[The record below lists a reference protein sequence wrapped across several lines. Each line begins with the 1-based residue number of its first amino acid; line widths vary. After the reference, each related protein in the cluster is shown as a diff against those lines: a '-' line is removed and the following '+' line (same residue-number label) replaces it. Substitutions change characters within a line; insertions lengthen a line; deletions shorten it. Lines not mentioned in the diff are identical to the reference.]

1 MRANELFEEGRN
13 CWRICR
19 ADRAAVLVDGA
30 AYFSALADSLEKARH
45 SIFIVGWD
53 IDSRIRLCRDRQ
65 DEPPLGD
72 FLNNLAKKHPDL
84 HIYVLDWDF
93 AMLYALDRE
102 PLPVFKL
109 GWSTH
114 KRLEFKM
121 DARHPVGACHHQKLV
136 VIDDCLAFCGGIDL
150 THGRWDTPQHA
161 PHDPKRRD
169 NGEDQP
175 PFHDVQM
182 MVSGAAA
189 AALGEL
195 ARRRWRRAGGGE
207 PAGISSSTSDHWPQK
222 IDAEFKDVAVAI
234 SRTEP
239 SYEDE
244 TEVTEVKQMWMDAVA
259 AARRRIYIE
268 NQYLTASEVVDALVR
283 SLEREQGPEIVIT
296 LSRQHT
302 GWLEEA
308 TMGVLTQRQVN
319 RLREADRHH
328 RLRIVYPERTDL
340 GDEFIKVHAK
350 VLVVDDVLVRVGSAN
365 LNNRSMGFDTEC
377 DLTLFAEDDATR
389 SSVNRFCCRLL
400 GEHLDMEIEEV
411 ELELRRRDSMI
422 SLIDE
427 RRGAARSLRR
437 FDWEIDPFYERIVPD
452 GSLVDPEKPVRLE
465 DLADQIL
472 AGDSVAPRES
482 RKVGLN
488 KIRTLLALVG
498 AALLLSAAWHW
509 TPLGE
514 YLDLEQLR
522 EWAGW
527 VKQSR
532 FAPLILMLVYIVGG
546 LVLLPI
552 TVLIV
557 VTILTF
563 GPWWGG
569 GYALL
574 GSLLSALVTYGVG
587 RWVGRDAVR
596 QFSGARLNKIS
607 KRLAQSGMLAVM
619 AVRLLPVAPFTV
631 VNLVAGA
638 SHIRFV
644 DFLFGT
650 LAGMGPGII
659 TLAVFEKGLEQLI
672 RNPDLKTV
680 MIFLG
685 VVLGAGGLFWG
696 MRKLIGRKM
705 DHNLEGKAG
714 S

>member
-53 IDSRIRLCRDRQ
+53 IDSRIRLRRDRQ

-296 LSRQHT
+296 LR
-302 GWLEEA
+302 
-308 TMGVLTQRQVN
+308 
-319 RLREADRHH
+319 
-328 RLRIVYPERTDL
+328 
-340 GDEFIKVHAK
+340 
-350 VLVVDDVLVRVGSAN
+350 
-365 LNNRSMGFDTEC
+365 
-377 DLTLFAEDDATR
+377 
-389 SSVNRFCCRLL
+389 
-400 GEHLDMEIEEV
+400 
-411 ELELRRRDSMI
+411 
-422 SLIDE
+422 
-427 RRGAARSLRR
+427 
-437 FDWEIDPFYERIVPD
+437 
-452 GSLVDPEKPVRLE
+452 
-465 DLADQIL
+465 
-472 AGDSVAPRES
+472 
-482 RKVGLN
+482 
-488 KIRTLLALVG
+488 
-498 AALLLSAAWHW
+498 
-509 TPLGE
+509 
-514 YLDLEQLR
+514 
-522 EWAGW
+522 WA
-527 VKQSR
+527 
-532 FAPLILMLVYIVGG
+532 F
-546 LVLLPI
+546 
-552 TVLIV
+552 
-557 VTILTF
+557 
-563 GPWWGG
+563 
-569 GYALL
+569 
-574 GSLLSALVTYGVG
+574 
-587 RWVGRDAVR
+587 
-596 QFSGARLNKIS
+596 
-607 KRLAQSGMLAVM
+607 
-619 AVRLLPVAPFTV
+619 
-631 VNLVAGA
+631 
-638 SHIRFV
+638 
-644 DFLFGT
+644 
-650 LAGMGPGII
+650 
-659 TLAVFEKGLEQLI
+659 
-672 RNPDLKTV
+672 
-680 MIFLG
+680 
-685 VVLGAGGLFWG
+685 
-696 MRKLIGRKM
+696 
-705 DHNLEGKAG
+705 
-714 S
+714 